1 MMNLL
6 GCTKEDF
13 YKLMLK
19 MHYKKAKEEDTYIF
33 TGNVRKNK
41 KINNKFRKIND
52 NPFKKLLTLNI
63 K

>member
-19 MHYKKAKEEDTYIF
+19 MNYKKTKEEDTYIF
-33 TGNVRKNK
+33 TGNM
-41 KINNKFRKIND
+41 RKI
-52 NPFKKLLTLNI
+52 KKLLTNLEKLMIILSKNY
-63 K
+63 